1 VLTELRAALER
12 VTQALAREQIEE
24 LCAPLAAGTECT
36 QIVGELYA
44 ARAAELELEAA
55 LAEQIGK
62 PGFAALARRRH
73 APGSTPEWPEA
84 ERLARHWA
92 CMAQP
97 PASAAP
103 EARFASDDARAAHS
117 LLRLLQQQIG
127 RLKLPVRV
135 AVVRELASRA
145 ATGDGVIFVRA
156 GVQLTAREALRIA
169 RHEVVAHALPRARAR
184 TQPLGLCRV
193 GSAGAGADEE
203 GRALVLEQRFGDLGP
218 ERRRELGLRHLT
230 ALAVV
235 DGADAHDCKRLLS
248 AFDCA
253 PAQAVWL
260 YARCARGAAARGG
273 GLSGGGLCRELE
285 YLPAWLRVSAAFR
298 ADPELEAWLEAG
310 RLSLSAAR
318 ALRVHSSVSGTGA

>member
-1 VLTELRAALER
+1 VLTELRTALER
-12 VTQALAREQIEE
+12 VTQALAREQMAG
-24 LCAPLAAGTECT
+24 LGTPLAAGTACA
-36 QIVGELYA
+36 QLVGELYA

-73 APGSTPEWPEA
+73 EPRSTPEWPEA

-92 CMAQP
+92 GIAQP
-97 PASAAP
+97 PLSAAP

-117 LLRLLQQQIG
+117 LLRLLHEQIG

-145 ATGDGVIFVRA
+145 ATGDGVVFVQA

-169 RHEVVAHALPRARAR
+169 RHEVFAHALPRVRAR

-235 DGADAHDCKRLLS
+235 DGADAHDCARLLA

-260 YARCARGAAARGG
+260 YTRCARGAAARG
-273 GLSGGGLCRELE
+273 GGGLCRELE
-285 YLPAWLRVSAAFR
+285 YLPAWLRVGAAFR

-310 RLSLSAAR
+310 RLSLSSAR
-318 ALRVHSSVSGTGA
+318 ALRAHSTFSGAGA